1 MPVDVIVRSEVDD
14 LHRGVWVGTSEEE
27 LEGTAEERTRP
38 GIARPPSGETLRRG
52 QRLVD
57 G

>member
-38 GIARPPSGETLRRG
+38 GIARPHPERPS
-52 QRLVD
+52 VVVSVS
-57 G
+57 